1 MIELLNSLLI
11 VWTLFTYFMYAV
23 WALVL
28 IYVLAVIF
36 QYYRR
41 RNDTTKD

>member
-1 MIELLNSLLI
+1 MTELLNSLLI

-36 QYYRR
+36 QYYRK
-41 RNDTTKD
+41 RNDTPKD